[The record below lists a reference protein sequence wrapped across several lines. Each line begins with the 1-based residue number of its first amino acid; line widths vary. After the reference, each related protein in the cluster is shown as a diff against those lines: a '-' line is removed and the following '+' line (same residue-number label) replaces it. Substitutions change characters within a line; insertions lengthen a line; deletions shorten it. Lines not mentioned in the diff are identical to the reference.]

1 MLYLALM
8 QKFNHIK
15 AIFFL
20 GIFSMFLL
28 HQIVPHLH
36 HQHEDSSSHKAIT
49 HSDVHEHHHDAP
61 EKEDNSKSDFLDFF
75 LGMHVHVAV
84 SDEIPVIRELTKK
97 LRVVDNVVSD
107 IPALYNNIILKDY
120 TEVQKP
126 AVYRPPNNYFNPY
139 TANLDVRGPPYLG

>member
-1 MLYLALM
+1 MLYLPLM
-8 QKFNHIK
+8 QKYNHIK

-20 GIFSMFLL
+20 GIFSIFLL

-36 HQHEDSSSHKAIT
+36 HEHEIAKTILA
-49 HSDVHEHHHDAP
+49 HSEGDHHNHHDTP
-61 EKEDNSKSDFLDFF
+61 EENKSSKKGLMDFF

-97 LRVVDNVVSD
+97 LRQVDNVVSD